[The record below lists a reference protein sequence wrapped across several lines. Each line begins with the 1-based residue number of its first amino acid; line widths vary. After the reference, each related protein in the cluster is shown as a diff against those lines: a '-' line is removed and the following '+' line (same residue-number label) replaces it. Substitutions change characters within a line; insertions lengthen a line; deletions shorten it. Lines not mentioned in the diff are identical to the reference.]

1 VSGRVGPSLGLRGLR
16 SVATGPKAEHAP
28 TAMDWDTLG
37 NYGWGSV
44 ETDFMTMS
52 TCSPEVSLPACNCS
66 ICCLAEKYKNYII
79 VQGSSEIKMDMHARN
94 VEQIDVHF
102 PMYASGIHHQYL
114 FLQISFNL
122 PTFATTFYKQT
133 CSHKT
138 NSNRGGYVDDEGES
152 RRE

>member
-1 VSGRVGPSLGLRGLR
+1 MSGRVGPSLGLRGLR

-52 TCSPEVSLPACNCS
+52 ICSPEVSL
-66 ICCLAEKYKNYII
+66 AEKYTNYII
-79 VQGSSEIKMDMHARN
+79 VQGSSERKKVMHARN
-94 VEQIDVHF
+94 VVQIDVHF

-122 PTFATTFYKQT
+122 PTVATTFYKQT

-138 NSNRGGYVDDEGES
+138 NSDGGGYVDDEGS
-152 RRE
+152 GRRE